1 MRKCVPTHER
11 LKLDSYLIPY
21 TKVLRLRMI
30 RNEEEKINRME
41 VRESLTRKDLHEK
54 LNSYKKVH
62 GG

>member
-1 MRKCVPTHER
+1 MKEVYGWQGAS
-11 LKLDSYLIPY
+11 K
-21 TKVLRLRMI
+21 
-30 RNEEEKINRME
+30 NEEEKINRME